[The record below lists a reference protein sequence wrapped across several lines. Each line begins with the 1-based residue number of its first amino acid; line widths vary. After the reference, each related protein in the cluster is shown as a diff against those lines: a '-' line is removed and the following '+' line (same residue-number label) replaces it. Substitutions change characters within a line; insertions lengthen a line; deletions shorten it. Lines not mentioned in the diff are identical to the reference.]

1 MDIQEKLQEA
11 ALKNASKRR
20 RLMAFADSHNMTDRY
35 PIKELSRWHMLMTKS
50 CATGREAFA
59 QRHNLDL
66 EKGTL
71 TVPEFIELVRK
82 DFGATEIAQLEHLM
96 KAKND
101 VQPKP
106 MTQLAQPGK
115 LRLKRM
121 LQEHGVSIPS
131 KADKSTLTNSIPA
144 KVDKSMLIGAKLF
157 KKS

>member
-1 MDIQEKLQEA
+1 MDIQDKLQEA
-11 ALKNASKRR
+11 ALKNATKRR

-66 EKGTL
+66 NNGTL

-96 KAKND
+96 KAKDD

-106 MTQLAQPGK
+106 KTLLMQAGR
-115 LRLKRM
+115 LRLERT
-121 LQEHGVSIPS
+121 L
-131 KADKSTLTNSIPA
+131 KARDVSIPA